1 MADQAATTDWVA
13 VHQQQL
19 ADVGQLIQ
27 RVVNVARPALATGLT
42 NDLELALAH
51 LVHIQ
56 QHNPR
61 TADPNTA

>member
-1 MADQAATTDWVA
+1 MTEQTPTTEWVA

-19 ADVGQLIQ
+19 VDVENFVQ
-27 RVVNVARPALATGLT
+27 RVLNVARPALATGLT

-51 LVHIQ
+51 LVQIQ